1 MIVTTAVQLA
11 ELWPNGSMDN
21 NGIKS
26 AVNKAKE
33 RRSLHLRYKVFS
45 FVLLILLHQ
54 SCWMFFHGDDWSGPS
69 PREALCSSPILV
81 RVLPFFW
88 LVTSEILSKERWRI
102 AQTKI
107 TDWDKSTTLTQ
118 ENNNSVLAQNMSIYF
133 SLISTIKSDR
143 AILWLGIPWKIFLL
157 GFNFLHWWPGNG

>member
-1 MIVTTAVQLA
+1 MTVTTAVQLA

-33 RRSLHLRYKVFS
+33 RRSLYLRYKVFS

-54 SCWMFFHGDDWSGPS
+54 SCWMFFHGDDRSGPS
-69 PREALCSSPILV
+69 PMEAVCSSPILV
-81 RVLPFFW
+81 HVPHFFW
-88 LVTSEILSKERWRI
+88 LVTSEILSKERWRV

-107 TDWDKSTTLTQ
+107 PDWDESTTPTQ
-118 ENNNSVLAQNMSIYF
+118 ENKNSVLAQNMSIYF
-133 SLISTIKSDR
+133 SLISTIKSDGH
-143 AILWLGIPWKIFLL
+143 IVIGDSLE
-157 GFNFLHWWPGNG
+157 NFPVRL